1 MRFGILGP
9 LRVGGAEPGDP
20 GGTVAITAARDRIV
34 LAMLLLSPGRVLPVD
49 RLVDAMWDGAPPT
62 TARGQLQNCVSR
74 LRRAITAAIGTDVI
88 VTDPAGYAA
97 RVDAD
102 DLDSLVFA
110 ELTAAARAAPAGG
123 PADQARALHRAAG
136 GLGRG
141 PARAGITS
149 RVVQRGAAAL
159 DEQHAVAIEECVEVE
174 LRLGRER
181 ELLGELTDLAERY
194 PLRERLRAQLM
205 LALYRAGRQAD
216 ALAVYREA
224 RQVLAD
230 ELGIEPGPALRHMHQ
245 RILAGDL
252 GAAAEERPA
261 HHTAPA
267 RCLPRDATDFTG
279 RAEVVARLV
288 KAVENA
294 DPTGPVIQLID
305 GMAGSGK
312 TTLAVHVATAL
323 ASRYPDAQLF
333 VDLHGHSERQPLEPA
348 AALVTLLRQLGVP
361 SERIPAETDDRVASW
376 RTELAT
382 RRVLVVLDNAASTA
396 QVSPLLPAA
405 PGCLAL
411 VTSRRRLVGLD
422 GVHPEPLPVLAEPEA
437 VELLARVAG
446 PERIR
451 SEPAAAADVVRRC
464 GYLPLAIRLAG
475 ARLAHRRSWRVA
487 DLAGRLRQER
497 PVLPELAAEDRTVA
511 SAFALSYGQ
520 LPEAE
525 QRVFRLLGLHPAV
538 HFDARSVAA
547 LADLPLEAVQDLLD
561 ELVDRHLLEE
571 PDAGRFR
578 MHDLIREYAREL
590 ATAQEPEAARQAA
603 TGRVLDHY
611 LHAVV
616 RASERL
622 ERADKLQQ
630 SLKLSEPLRPDLID
644 ASVDGAAWLEAERLN
659 LRAFVRCAAETGH
672 HQYAWKLARAMW
684 RFLYLSC
691 YNDELL
697 ATHQYGLAAAQRS
710 GDDAAV
716 ATMHNYL
723 ASVHYRAARYDEAM
737 EHVEAALKLREALGD
752 VREAATCRGNLA
764 VVLSQLGRLHEA
776 MICSSQTLETWRR
789 LADDRGMSLALTD
802 LGLMLTQLGRY
813 EEALELHRRHLILA
827 CERRL
832 DFHIGSA
839 LGHIAQVRLRLGQ
852 REAAMRL
859 LRSALLVKRRT
870 GNRYGEGEV
879 LNDLGVGHR
888 MAGDL
893 AQAERHH
900 RMALAII
907 RQTGDRRGES
917 LVRNE
922 LAITLA
928 AAGKRS
934 DAVEQ
939 HNQALAIATQIRH
952 RYEEARALDGL
963 ARCSA
968 PAAAERARR
977 YWERALVIYREMG
990 VPDADSVTAH
1000 LAAMSPGPARTATTD
1015 EG

>member
-9 LRVGGAEPGDP
+9 LRVGGAETASASD
-20 GGTVAITAARDRIV
+20 AASITAGRDRIV
-34 LAMLLLSPGRVLPVD
+34 LAMLLLNAGRVLPVD
-49 RLVDAMWDGAPPT
+49 RLVDAMWDGTPPT

-74 LRRAITAAIGTDVI
+74 LRRALAATTGADVI

-97 RVDAD
+97 QVEPG

-110 ELTAAARAAPAGG
+110 ELTAEARTAASEDRA
-123 PADQARALHRAAG
+123 DEARDLYRSALR
-136 GLGRG
+136 LWRG
-141 PARAGITS
+141 PALAGITS

-159 DEQHAVAIEECVEVE
+159 DEQHTVAIEECVEVE

-181 ELLGELTDLAERY
+181 ELLGELTDLVERY

-230 ELGIEPGPALRHMHQ
+230 ELGIEPGPALRDMHQ

-252 GAAAEERPA
+252 GATAEERPA
-261 HHTAPA
+261 HHAAPA
-267 RCLPRDATDFTG
+267 RCLPRAATDFTG

-323 ASRYPDAQLF
+323 AGRYPDAQLF

-361 SERIPAETDDRVASW
+361 SERIPAETDDRIASW

-422 GVHPEPLPVLAEPEA
+422 GVHPEPLPVLAEQEA

-520 LPEAE
+520 LPEPE
-525 QRVFRLLGLHPAV
+525 QRVFRLLGLHPAR
-538 HFDARSVAA
+538 HFDAHSVAA
-547 LADLPLEAVQDLLD
+547 LADLPLPAVQDLLD
-561 ELVDRHLLEE
+561 ELVDQHLLEE

-578 MHDLIREYAREL
+578 IHDLIREYAREL
-590 ATAQEPEAARQAA
+590 ATTQEPEAVRQAA

-616 RASERL
+616 RASEQM
-622 ERADKLQQ
+622 ERADKLHQ
-630 SLKLSEPLRPDLID
+630 SLKLGEPLRPDLVD
-644 ASVDGAAWLEAERLN
+644 AGTADGATWLEAERLN
-659 LRAFVRCAAETGH
+659 LPAFVRCAAETGH

-684 RFLYLSC
+684 RFLYLRC

-697 ATHQYGLAAAQRS
+697 ITHREGLAAAQRS

-764 VVLSQLGRLHEA
+764 VVLSQLGRLQEA

-789 LADDRGMSLALTD
+789 LANDRGMSLALTD

-813 EEALELHRRHLILA
+813 EEALVLHRRHLILA
-827 CERRL
+827 SERRL
-832 DFHIGSA
+832 DFHVGAA

-859 LRSALLVKRRT
+859 LRSALIVKRRT

-888 MAGDL
+888 MGGEL
-893 AQAERHH
+893 AEAERHH

-917 LVRNE
+917 LVRND

-928 AAGKRS
+928 AAGQRS
-934 DAVEQ
+934 AAVEQ

-963 ARCSA
+963 ARCSV

-977 YWERALVIYREMG
+977 YWERSLVIYREMG
-990 VPDADSVTAH
+990 VPDAEGVATQ
-1000 LAAMSPGPARTATTD
+1000 LAAQLATLSATD